1 MKKEL
6 SYLEQVKAID
16 EIKKIYDSYKEIIE
30 KDIEVKGWIR
40 KHRRQKEIGFIDL
53 SDGTCFK
60 KLQIVYDKETIDFD
74 SITKIHFGSSI
85 KVKGMLVKSP
95 KKGQLFEL
103 KAKEIQ
109 LIGDCPE
116 DYPIQPKAHSRE
128 YLRSHA
134 YLRPRTT
141 LFQAVF
147 RVRSVLSIAIH
158 EYFQSHGYLYLHA
171 PILTASDCEGAGEMF
186 QVTTQDLEEIA
197 KTGKVSYD
205 EDFFGK
211 KVGLSVS
218 TQFEAE
224 TFAQAFSKVY
234 TFGPTFR
241 ADKSH
246 TPYHVAE
253 FWQIE
258 PEVAFCD
265 LDGIMDIAEDLV
277 KFVIKYTLKHAKD
290 EMEYLDKYVEKGL
303 IERLKKVLTCY
314 FKRVTYKECIDI
326 LKKSGKD
333 FEFKPVYGSDIAKEH
348 EKYLTEYFEC
358 PFFLTMWPK
367 ELKAFYMKQM
377 PDGTVAGADLE
388 MPGIGEVFGMSQRE
402 DDLDKLVSRMKE
414 LDMKIAEYEW
424 YIKLRKYGTCERS
437 GFGIGFERLLM
448 YITGIESIKDVTA
461 YPRTEKSCDF

>member
-1 MKKEL
+1 MEIKDIYKQYKEL
-6 SYLEQVKAID
+6 LD
-16 EIKKIYDSYKEIIE
+16 
-30 KDIEVKGWIR
+30 KDIEVRGWIR
-40 KHRRQKEIGFIDL
+40 KHRKQKEVGFIDL

-60 KLQIVYDKETIDFD
+60 KLQIVYDKSTKNFEDIA
-74 SITKIHFGSSI
+74 KIHFGSSV
-85 KVKGMLVKSP
+85 KVIGTLIPSP
-95 KKGQLFEL
+95 ADGQCFEL
-103 KAKEIQ
+103 KAKEIY

-128 YLRSHA
+128 FLREQA

-147 RVRSVLSIAIH
+147 RVRSILSMAIH
-158 EYFQSHGYLYLHA
+158 EYFQSQGYLYLHA
-171 PILTASDCEGAGEMF
+171 PIFTASDCEGAGEMF
-186 QVTTQDLEEIA
+186 QVTTQDLDKIA
-197 KTGKVSYD
+197 EKGKVSYED
-205 EDFFGK
+205 DFFGK

-277 KFVIKYTLKHAKD
+277 KYVIKYTLDHAKD

-303 IERLKKVLTCY
+303 IDRRTKVLTCD
-314 FKRVTYKECIDI
+314 FKRVPYKECIDI
-326 LKKSGKD
+326 LKKSDKD
-333 FEFKPVYGSDIAKEH
+333 FEFKPEYGSDIAKEH
-348 EKYLTEYFEC
+348 EKYLTDYFKC

-367 ELKAFYMKQM
+367 ELKSFYMKQM

-402 DDLDKLVSRMKE
+402 EDLDKLVSRMKE
-414 LDMKIAEYEW
+414 LDMKIEEYEW

-448 YITGIESIKDVTA
+448 YITGIDNIKDVTP
-461 YPRTEKSCDF
+461 YPRVHKSCDY

>member
-1 MKKEL
+1 M
-6 SYLEQVKAID
+6 
-16 EIKKIYDSYKEIIE
+16 EIRKIYEEQPIGKEIS
-30 KDIEVKGWIR
+30 VKGWIR
-40 KHRRQKEIGFIDL
+40 KHRKQKEIGFIEL

-60 KLQIVYDKETIDFD
+60 KIQVVYDSKLKEFD
-74 SITKIHFGSSI
+74 EIQKIKFGSAIEVIGILST
-85 KVKGMLVKSP
+85 SP
-95 KKGQLFEL
+95 ISDEQLELQTKK
-103 KAKEIQ
+103 II
-109 LIGDCPE
+109 LIGDCDE
-116 DYPIQPKAHSRE
+116 DYPIQPKKHSRE
-128 YLRSHA
+128 FLREQA

-147 RVRSVLSIAIH
+147 RVRSILSMAIH
-158 EYFQSHGYLYLHA
+158 EYFQSQGYLYLHA
-171 PILTASDCEGAGEMF
+171 PIFTASDCEGAGEMF
-186 QVTTQDLEEIA
+186 QVTTQALDKIA
-197 KTGKVSYD
+197 KTGKVSYED
-205 EDFFGK
+205 DFFGK

-277 KFVIKYTLKHAKD
+277 KYVIKYTLDHAKD

-303 IERLKKVLTCY
+303 IDRLTKVLTCN
-314 FKRVTYKECIDI
+314 FKRVPYKECIDI

-333 FEFKPVYGSDIAKEH
+333 FEFKPEYGSDIAKEH
-348 EKYLTEYFEC
+348 EKYLTDYFKC

-367 ELKAFYMKQM
+367 
-377 PDGTVAGADLE
+377 
-388 MPGIGEVFGMSQRE
+388 
-402 DDLDKLVSRMKE
+402 
-414 LDMKIAEYEW
+414 
-424 YIKLRKYGTCERS
+424 
-437 GFGIGFERLLM
+437 
-448 YITGIESIKDVTA
+448 
-461 YPRTEKSCDF
+461 

>member
-1 MKKEL
+1 M
-6 SYLEQVKAID
+6 D
-16 EIKKIYDSYKEIIE
+16 IKKIFDSYEE
-30 KDIEVKGWIR
+30 LLGKDIEVKGWIR
-40 KHRRQKEIGFIDL
+40 KHRKQKEIGFIDL

-60 KLQIVYDKETIDFD
+60 KLQIIYDKSTKDFEKI
-74 SITKIHFGSSI
+74 SKIHFGSSV
-85 KVKGMLVKSP
+85 KVNGLLITSP
-95 KKGQLFEL
+95 AKGQSFEL
-103 KAKEIQ
+103 KAKEII

-116 DYPIQPKAHSRE
+116 DYPIQPKDHSRE
-128 YLRSHA
+128 FLREQA

-147 RVRSVLSIAIH
+147 RIRSILSMAIH
-158 EYFQSHGYLYLHA
+158 DYFGSHGFLYLHA

-186 QVTTQDLEEIA
+186 QVTTQDLNKIA
-197 KTGKVSYD
+197 KTGKVSYED
-205 EDFFGK
+205 DFFGK

-224 TFAQAFSKVY
+224 TFAQSFSKVY

-265 LDGIMDIAEDLV
+265 LDGIMDLAEDLV
-277 KFVIKYTLKHAKD
+277 KFVIKYVLDRAKD
-290 EMEYLDKYVEKGL
+290 EMDYLDKYVEAGL
-303 IERLKKVLTCY
+303 IERLTKVLTCK
-314 FKRVTYKECIDI
+314 FKRVSYKKCIEI
-326 LKKSGKD
+326 LQKSDRK
-333 FEFKPVYGSDIAKEH
+333 FEFKPEYGADIAKEH
-348 EKYLTEYFEC
+348 EKYLADYFKC

-367 ELKAFYMKQM
+367 KLKSFYMKQM

-402 DDLDKLVSRMKE
+402 DDLDKLISRMKE
-414 LDMKIAEYEW
+414 LDMKIDEYEW
-424 YIKLRKYGTCERS
+424 YLKLRKYGTCERS

-448 YITGIESIKDVTA
+448 FITGIDNIKDVIP
-461 YPRTEKSCDF
+461 YPRVHKSCDY

>member
-1 MKKEL
+1 MDIKTIYDTYEELLNKEL
-6 SYLEQVKAID
+6 
-16 EIKKIYDSYKEIIE
+16 
-30 KDIEVKGWIR
+30 EVKGWIKRHR
-40 KHRRQKEIGFIDL
+40 KQKEVGFIDL
-53 SDGTCFK
+53 SDGTCFNRI
-60 KLQIVYDKETIDFD
+60 QIVYDENIKDFND
-74 SITKIHFGSSI
+74 ISKIHIGSSI
-85 KVKGMLVKSP
+85 KVKGKLILSP
-95 KKGQLFEL
+95 AKGQIFEL
-103 KAKEIQ
+103 KADKII

-116 DYPIQPKAHSRE
+116 DFPLQPKDHSRE
-128 YLRSHA
+128 FLREQA
-134 YLRPRTT
+134 YLRPRMT

-158 EYFQSHGYLYLHA
+158 EYFNSHGFLYLHA

-186 QVTTQDLEEIA
+186 QVTTQNLEEIA
-197 KTGKVSYD
+197 KSGKVSYKD
-205 EDFFGK
+205 DFFGK

-265 LDGIMDIAEDLV
+265 LDGIMDIAEELV
-277 KFVIKYTLKHAKD
+277 KFVIKYTLNHAKD
-290 EMEYLDKYVEKGL
+290 EMEYLDCYVEKGL
-303 IERLKKVLTCY
+303 IDRLKNVLICN
-314 FKRVTYKECIDI
+314 FKRVSYKECIEI
-326 LKKSGKD
+326 LKNSNID
-333 FEFKPVYGSDIAKEH
+333 FEFIPEYGNDIAKEH
-348 EKYLTEYFEC
+348 EKFLTNYFKC

-414 LDMKIAEYEW
+414 LDMDLEEYEW
-424 YIKLRKYGTCERS
+424 YLKLRKYGTCERS

-448 YITGIESIKDVTA
+448 FITGMDNIKDVIP
-461 YPRTEKSCDF
+461 YPRVHKSCDF